1 MPNVLVTFLWR
12 QQRPGDVRLLWPTPE
27 VNTRRFEALA
37 GSDVR
42 YLSLPLRR
50 DARVSYQLSAD
61 LPDLQQADRGTLRL
75 ALQAAAGPAEPY
87 AVAQQPRA
95 AAGRAGLA
103 GAARRRPCRDL
114 GPAAQGRA
122 ARQVERLG
130 YSSQALANQRQL
142 TLYTP
147 PGYDP
152 EGQRYPLLVLFD
164 EDHYA
169 RDVPTPTIL
178 DNLIAAGRIR
188 PTLAVIVGNV
198 DASSRGREL
207 PCNEAFADMLAHEL
221 LPWLQQRYALSEEP
235 ADRVLSG
242 SSYGGLASGCIAYR
256 YPERFGKVLSLSGS
270 FWWGRTSSSRS
281 GWYGSS
287 PLASVCRWRSSS
299 VPACSRSPRRTAFSA
314 ATATCARR
322 CKARATRCTTVSSPA
337 VTTTR
342 RGAWSLPK
350 GCRPCCRRIE
360 PAGWRG
366 ADSRLPL
373 SAVPRPGGGEGCPER
388 VRNAHRVAESEKS
401 SRAICQRR
409 RIGDNRRSPQSND
422 KDVLD
427 APTLAPGILRRALLP
442 VPSAGPGCRRK
453 RNPRPVPALAGRPRA
468 TQRQGPGRGLC
479 AAPGLLWPRADA
491 RAHPLR
497 QAGFFARH
505 PDFEQR
511 IVAAPQIV
519 PGDQEGRY
527 EVRASSA
534 GTPRRT
540 PAQLSG
546 AAPGRARRAW
556 RYLALRRRERR
567 DHPLR
572 RRPAVHPAGS
582 RPLRRY
588 RGGLRLGSGPRAEQ
602 RRLVRRIRGL
612 PLRPLERRRASRL
625 PLGSC
630 TGAVL
635 SVPGGLDDSGR
646 ERLQLLRTWW
656 TSTWTKSSLLEIRD
670 GQWVRVLPDISTT
683 WDDAEAELVLYKAD
697 PQQPGRVLVTETA
710 MDDEGDWSHRTR
722 SELRPVP

>member
-1 MPNVLVTFLWR
+1 MAGRQSLGLQAGERQGLRLTFSADEDTALTLTPTQRLTPQTPALDSPAPQSPTLQRLQAELAEKRPGALKAFWKQVAKQGTPLVEPLDAERVLVTFLWR

-75 ALQAAAGPAEPY
+75 ALQAAAAGPAEPY

-103 GAARRRPCRDL
+103 GL
-114 GPAAQGRA
+114 GGAPAETWDQPRKDVPRGK
-122 ARQVERLG
+122 VERLG

-287 PLASVCRWRSSS
+287 PLASVCRWCSSS

-314 ATATCARR
+314 ATAACARR
-322 CKARATRCTTVSSPA
+322 CKARATRCTTASSPA

-366 ADSRLPL
+366 ADSCLRLSCGL
-373 SAVPRPGGGEGCPER
+373 EVGKAVRSVFAMPTALRNRKNRPGPFASVGG
-388 VRNAHRVAESEKS
+388 
-401 SRAICQRR
+401 
-409 RIGDNRRSPQSND
+409 
-422 KDVLD
+422 
-427 APTLAPGILRRALLP
+427 
-442 VPSAGPGCRRK
+442 
-453 RNPRPVPALAGRPRA
+453 
-468 TQRQGPGRGLC
+468 
-479 AAPGLLWPRADA
+479 
-491 RAHPLR
+491 
-497 QAGFFARH
+497 
-505 PDFEQR
+505 
-511 IVAAPQIV
+511 
-519 PGDQEGRY
+519 
-527 EVRASSA
+527 
-534 GTPRRT
+534 
-540 PAQLSG
+540 
-546 AAPGRARRAW
+546 
-556 RYLALRRRERR
+556 
-567 DHPLR
+567 
-572 RRPAVHPAGS
+572 
-582 RPLRRY
+582 
-588 RGGLRLGSGPRAEQ
+588 
-602 RRLVRRIRGL
+602 
-612 PLRPLERRRASRL
+612 
-625 PLGSC
+625 
-630 TGAVL
+630 
-635 SVPGGLDDSGR
+635 
-646 ERLQLLRTWW
+646 
-656 TSTWTKSSLLEIRD
+656 
-670 GQWVRVLPDISTT
+670 
-683 WDDAEAELVLYKAD
+683 
-697 PQQPGRVLVTETA
+697 
-710 MDDEGDWSHRTR
+710 
-722 SELRPVP
+722 